1 MNNKSIKRRSIAS
14 SSSTTRNP
22 TLLPGL
28 PPNSSNIMA
37 DSKAGYSA
45 LPRTS
50 TAPAV
55 VHAGGPVV
63 EAVAVPVVTDRVE
76 VVAPTSLP
84 GNYQLHCDFQGC
96 PVVVLVVRTHFAI
109 A

>member
-1 MNNKSIKRRSIAS
+1 MD
-14 SSSTTRNP
+14 
-22 TLLPGL
+22 
-28 PPNSSNIMA
+28 
-37 DSKAGYSA
+37 DSKAGYTA
-45 LPRTS
+45 LPPMS
-50 TAPAV
+50 TAPAI
-55 VHAGGPVV
+55 HAGPVV

>member
-1 MNNKSIKRRSIAS
+1 
-14 SSSTTRNP
+14 
-22 TLLPGL
+22 
-28 PPNSSNIMA
+28 MA

-76 VVAPTSLP
+76 VVAPASLP
-84 GNYQLHCDFQGC
+84 GNYQLHCDFQGR
-96 PVVVLVVRTHFAI
+96 PVVVLVVRTLSSLLTRPHTCLGDRFLARFLVH
-109 A
+109 